1 MHSLNEMDLKGKHVL
16 MRVDFNVPVQDGK
29 VIDTTRI
36 ETVKPTLDLILS
48 KGASVVLMS
57 HRGRPKGEYRE
68 DLSMAPV
75 LPVAEEILG
84 VKIEPLFANEV
95 INEEIIDKSRALEPG
110 EVAMIENL
118 RFRAEEEKNDPEFA
132 RELSKLGDVFVNDA
146 FGTSHRAHAS
156 NVGVAQVLPSVLGLL
171 VGREVEVLSEV
182 LHDAKSP
189 FVAILGGAKVSDK
202 INVIENLL
210 DKTDRMVIVGAMAN
224 TFLAAEGYDM
234 GKSLVEE
241 EQLDLARELMEKAK
255 DHQVDF
261 VLPVDLVVAK
271 EIAEGAEH
279 RVVKPDEISEDEMA
293 LDLGPESIE
302 TIREKLQDAKTVV
315 WNGPAGVF
323 EVAPFNKGTFAIA
336 DIVSKLDGLTV
347 IGGGDS
353 AAAIVQ
359 SGLEDRMSHIS
370 SGGGASLEFLEGK
383 ELPGIVAITGKG
395 KDA

>member
-1 MHSLNEMDLKGKHVL
+1 MQSLDQLDLKNKHVV

-29 VIDTTRI
+29 VTDATRI
-36 ETVKPTLDLILS
+36 EKVKPTLDMILS

-75 LPVAEEILG
+75 VPVAEEILG
-84 VKIEPLFANEV
+84 IDIEPLFANEV
-95 INEEIIDKSRALEPG
+95 INEEIINKAKSLKPG
-110 EVAMIENL
+110 QVAMIENL

-132 RELSKLGDVFVNDA
+132 RALSKMGDVFINDA

-156 NVGVAQVLPSVLGLL
+156 NVGVAAYLPSTLGLL
-171 VGREVEVLSEV
+171 VEREVNVLSEV
-182 LHDAKSP
+182 LNDAKSP

-224 TFLAAEGYDM
+224 TFLAAEGCEM

-241 EQLDLARELMEKAK
+241 GQLSLAKNLMAKAK
-255 DHQVDF
+255 ARGVDF
-261 VLPVDLVVAK
+261 ILPVDLVVAK
-271 EIAEGAEH
+271 EIKEGAPT
-279 RVVKPDEISEDEMA
+279 RIVKPGGVTEDEMA
-293 LDLGPESIE
+293 LDIGPESIE
-302 TIREKLQDAKTVV
+302 LIREKLLDAKTVV

-323 EVAPFNKGTFAIA
+323 ETEPFNRGTFAIA
-336 DIVSKLDGLTV
+336 EILSTLDGLTV

-353 AAAIVQ
+353 VAAIVQ
-359 SGLEDRMSHIS
+359 SGLEEKMSHIS

-383 ELPGIVAITGKG
+383 DLPGIAAITGKG
-395 KDA
+395 KDS